1 MIAPKTSRRQL
12 AWELTLYCLTRS
24 KRLHQE
30 SKADSTSL
38 SRVMA
43 AVANQVHSTAQQIGA
58 RIGWNPIDAATQP
71 PTGTRERVLNL
82 SDPRTDHR
90 NLGFEDSCL
99 SGAPTPAVL
108 GRSLMMAAIGS
119 VLAMPAAGWLINK
132 FGSLN
137 IVIGSTLG
145 FGLALPLIA
154 ESNTVLTLSVAL
166 LFYGAMAGS
175 MDVAMNTHA
184 VMLEKRYQR
193 HIMSSF
199 HALFSL
205 GGMAGSALG
214 GLVAPRAV
222 PAGIH
227 FWVSG
232 IALTAMSI
240 LAFRWLALPSAPK
253 AAEKVASGGTIT
265 WSVPLGALALLAFSI
280 MLVEG
285 AIADWSAIYL
295 RTSVLTGP
303 GLAALGYAVFSG
315 AMAGG
320 RLTGDYFTGELG
332 RGHLVCYGALL
343 AAAGLV
349 FVLLFGNAG
358 WALVGF
364 TCAGAGL
371 ATIIPNTF
379 AAAGNIEGSAP
390 GPSLAVVTTAGY
402 VGFLAGPPLIGFV
415 AQLST
420 VRAAL
425 WILVV
430 LSGLSA
436 FASTSMKRTSPLKK
450 IP

>member
-1 MIAPKTSRRQL
+1 MQQRSLQQVRVSVSLIFLIHGLIIATWASRIPAFQ
-12 AWELTLYCLTRS
+12 ACL
-24 KRLHQE
+24 H
-30 SKADSTSL
+30 L
-38 SRVMA
+38 S
-43 AVANQVHSTAQQIGA
+43 
-58 RIGWNPIDAATQP
+58 
-71 PTGTRERVLNL
+71 
-82 SDPRTDHR
+82 
-90 NLGFEDSCL
+90 
-99 SGAPTPAVL
+99 PAVL

-119 VLAMPAAGWLINK
+119 VFAMPAAGWLIHK
-132 FGSLN
+132 YGSL
-137 IVIGSTLG
+137 IMVIGSTLG
-145 FGLALPLIA
+145 FGLALLLIA

-214 GLVAPRAV
+214 GLVASRGV
-222 PAGIH
+222 SVGIH

-232 IALTAMSI
+232 VVLVAMSL
-240 LAFRWLALPSAPK
+240 LAFKWLPLPSSPSES
-253 AAEKVASGGTIT
+253 EKVATRGTIV
-265 WSVPLGALALLAFSI
+265 WSVALGALAMLAFSI

-295 RTSVLTGP
+295 RTAVLAGP

-315 AMAGG
+315 AMAAG
-320 RLTGDYFTGELG
+320 RLAGDYLTGKLG
-332 RGHLVCYGALL
+332 RAHLVCYGALL
-343 AAAGLV
+343 AAAGLA
-349 FVLLFGNAG
+349 FVVVFGNAAS
-358 WALVGF
+358 ALVGF

-402 VGFLAGPPLIGFV
+402 AGFLCGPPLIGFV

-420 VRAAL
+420 IRAAL

-430 LSGLSA
+430 LSALSA
-436 FASTSMKRTSPLKK
+436 LASTYMKRSSPLRR

>member
-1 MIAPKTSRRQL
+1 MQPRSLQQARVSVSLIFLIHGLIIATWASRIPAFQ
-12 AWELTLYCLTRS
+12 AH
-24 KRLHQE
+24 LH
-30 SKADSTSL
+30 L
-38 SRVMA
+38 S
-43 AVANQVHSTAQQIGA
+43 
-58 RIGWNPIDAATQP
+58 
-71 PTGTRERVLNL
+71 
-82 SDPRTDHR
+82 
-90 NLGFEDSCL
+90 
-99 SGAPTPAVL
+99 PAVL

-119 VLAMPAAGWLINK
+119 VIAMPAAGWLIHK
-132 FGSLN
+132 FGSLS

-154 ESNTVLTLSVAL
+154 ESDTVLALSVAL

-214 GLVAPRAV
+214 GLVASRGV
-222 PAGIH
+222 PARLH

-232 IALTAMSI
+232 IALAAMSI
-240 LAFRWLALPSAPK
+240 VAFRWLALPSAPEDGEK
-253 AAEKVASGGTIT
+253 AASSGGTIT
-265 WSVPLGALALLAFSI
+265 WSASLGALALLAFSI

-295 RTSVLTGP
+295 RTSVHTGP

-320 RLTGDYFTGELG
+320 RLTGDYLTGKLG
-332 RGHLVCYGALL
+332 RAHLVCYGALL

-349 FVLLFGNAG
+349 LVLLFGNAG

-420 VRAAL
+420 IRAAL

-436 FASTSMKRTSPLKK
+436 FASTSMKRTSPLRT

>member
-1 MIAPKTSRRQL
+1 LPIQFTVPLNKSAPGWDGIRLIEQRSLGQVRVSVSLIFLIHGLIIATWASRIPAFQAQL
-12 AWELTLYCLTRS
+12 
-24 KRLHQE
+24 H
-30 SKADSTSL
+30 L
-38 SRVMA
+38 S
-43 AVANQVHSTAQQIGA
+43 
-58 RIGWNPIDAATQP
+58 
-71 PTGTRERVLNL
+71 
-82 SDPRTDHR
+82 
-90 NLGFEDSCL
+90 
-99 SGAPTPAVL
+99 PAVL

-119 VLAMPAAGWLINK
+119 VFAMPVAGWLINK
-132 FGSLN
+132 FGSLS

-145 FGLALPLIA
+145 FGLALPLLA
-154 ESNTVLTLSVAL
+154 ESSTVLTLSVAL

-214 GLVAPRAV
+214 GLVASRTV

-232 IALTAMSI
+232 IALTAMSL
-240 LAFRWLALPSAPK
+240 LAFRWLPLPSAPENT
-253 AAEKVASGGTIT
+253 AKVPSGGTIT
-265 WSVPLGALALLAFSI
+265 WSVALGALALLAFSI

-295 RTSVLTGP
+295 RTAVLTGP

-320 RLTGDYFTGELG
+320 RLTGDYLTGKLG
-332 RGHLVCYGALL
+332 RGPLVCYGALL

-349 FVLLFGNAG
+349 FVLWFGNAG

-364 TCAGAGL
+364 ACAGAGL

-379 AAAGNIEGSAP
+379 AAAGNLESSAP

-415 AQLST
+415 AQLSSI
-420 VRAAL
+420 RAAL

-436 FASTSMKRTSPLKK
+436 FASTSMKKASPPQRN
-450 IP
+450 I

>member
-1 MIAPKTSRRQL
+1 VSVSLIFLIHGLIIATWASRIPAFQ
-12 AWELTLYCLTRS
+12 A
-24 KRLHQE
+24 RLH
-30 SKADSTSL
+30 L
-38 SRVMA
+38 S
-43 AVANQVHSTAQQIGA
+43 
-58 RIGWNPIDAATQP
+58 
-71 PTGTRERVLNL
+71 
-82 SDPRTDHR
+82 
-90 NLGFEDSCL
+90 
-99 SGAPTPAVL
+99 PAVL

-119 VLAMPAAGWLINK
+119 VFAMPVAGWLIHK
-132 FGSLN
+132 FGSLS

-145 FGLALPLIA
+145 FALALPLIA

-205 GGMAGSALG
+205 GGMAGAALG
-214 GLVAPRAV
+214 GFVASRAV
-222 PAGIH
+222 PAGTH

-232 IALTAMSI
+232 IALGLMS
-240 LAFRWLALPSAPK
+240 LVAFWWLPLPSAHED
-253 AAEKVASGGTIT
+253 AGKVASGGGAIT
-265 WSVPLGALALLAFSI
+265 WSVTLGGLALLAFSI

-285 AIADWSAIYL
+285 AIADWSATYL

-315 AMAGG
+315 AMAAG
-320 RLTGDYFTGELG
+320 RLTGDYLTGKLG
-332 RGHLVCYGALL
+332 RAHLVCYGALL
-343 AAAGLV
+343 AAAGLA
-349 FVLLFGNAG
+349 FVLVFGNAG

-364 TCAGAGL
+364 ACAGAGL

-379 AAAGNIEGSAP
+379 AAAGNIAGSAP
-390 GPSLAVVTTAGY
+390 GPSLAVVTMAGY
-402 VGFLAGPPLIGFV
+402 VGFLAGPPLIGYV

-420 VRAAL
+420 LRAAL

-430 LSGLSA
+430 LSALSA
-436 FASTSMKRTSPLKK
+436 FASTAMKRTSPLRR

>member
-1 MIAPKTSRRQL
+1 VSVSLIFLIHGLIIATWASRIPAFQAQL
-12 AWELTLYCLTRS
+12 
-24 KRLHQE
+24 H
-30 SKADSTSL
+30 L
-38 SRVMA
+38 S
-43 AVANQVHSTAQQIGA
+43 
-58 RIGWNPIDAATQP
+58 
-71 PTGTRERVLNL
+71 
-82 SDPRTDHR
+82 
-90 NLGFEDSCL
+90 
-99 SGAPTPAVL
+99 PAVL

-119 VLAMPAAGWLINK
+119 VFAMPVAGWLIHK
-132 FGSLN
+132 FGSLS
-137 IVIGSTLG
+137 ITLGSTLG

-154 ESNTVLTLSVAL
+154 GSNTVLTLSVAL

-184 VMLEKRYQR
+184 VMLEKLYQR

-205 GGMAGSALG
+205 GGMAGAALG
-214 GLVAPRAV
+214 GLVASRGV
-222 PAGIH
+222 PVGLH
-227 FWVSG
+227 FWVGG
-232 IALTAMSI
+232 IALVAMSL
-240 LAFRWLALPSAPK
+240 LAFRWLPLPSPSAD
-253 AAEKVASGGTIT
+253 AEKLAPGGTIA
-265 WSVPLGALALLAFSI
+265 WSVTLGALALLAFSI

-315 AMAGG
+315 AMAAG
-320 RLTGDYFTGELG
+320 RLAGDYLTGKLG
-332 RGHLVCYGALL
+332 RAHLVCYGALL
-343 AAAGLV
+343 AAAGLACV
-349 FVLLFGNAG
+349 VVFGNAAS
-358 WALVGF
+358 ALVGF

-379 AAAGNIEGSAP
+379 AAAGNIEGTAP

-402 VGFLAGPPLIGFV
+402 AGFLAGPPLIGSV

-420 VRAAL
+420 IRAAL

-436 FASTSMKRTSPLKK
+436 FASTYMKGNSPLRRT
-450 IP
+450 P

>member
-1 MIAPKTSRRQL
+1 M
-12 AWELTLYCLTRS
+12 
-24 KRLHQE
+24 
-30 SKADSTSL
+30 
-38 SRVMA
+38 
-43 AVANQVHSTAQQIGA
+43 
-58 RIGWNPIDAATQP
+58 
-71 PTGTRERVLNL
+71 
-82 SDPRTDHR
+82 
-90 NLGFEDSCL
+90 
-99 SGAPTPAVL
+99 
-108 GRSLMMAAIGS
+108 GS
-119 VLAMPAAGWLINK
+119 VLAMPVAGWLINK
-132 FGSLN
+132 FDSLS
-137 IVIGSTLG
+137 IVVGSTLG
-145 FGLALPLIA
+145 FCLALPLIA
-154 ESNTVLTLSVAL
+154 ESKTVLTLSLAL
-166 LFYGAMAGS
+166 LFYGATGGS

-214 GLVAPRAV
+214 GLVASRVV

-232 IALTAMSI
+232 IALAAMSI
-240 LAFRWLALPSAPK
+240 LAFRWLPLSSASEG
-253 AAEKVASGGTIT
+253 AREAESRGTMT

-315 AMAGG
+315 AMAAG
-320 RLTGDYFTGELG
+320 RLTGDYLTGKLG
-332 RGHLVCYGALL
+332 RAHLVCYGALL
-343 AAAGLV
+343 AAVGLV
-349 FVLLFGNAG
+349 FVLLFGNAA

-364 TCAGAGL
+364 ACAGAGL

-379 AAAGNIEGSAP
+379 AAAGNLGGRAP
-390 GPSLAVVTTAGY
+390 GPSLAVVTMAGY
-402 VGFLAGPPLIGFV
+402 IGFLAGPPLIGFV

-420 VRAAL
+420 IHSAL

-436 FASTSMKRTSPLKK
+436 FASTAMKGTSPRRKMS
-450 IP
+450 